1 MSKERKKRIPFF
13 DFSSEKTKIIHLKL
27 IGEREQV
34 RKDISVKIRGSCKTV
49 LYRFEGR
56 STRVKEK

>member
-1 MSKERKKRIPFF
+1 MATERKKRIPFF
-13 DFSSEKTKIIHLKL
+13 DFSSEKTNLIHLKL

-34 RKDISVKIRGSCKTV
+34 RKDKSIKIRGSCKTV

-56 STRVKEK
+56 SRRVKEE